1 MPTEDELLHIA
12 ERWRPSRSLAAS
24 HLFESEFEAK
34 Q

>member
-12 ERWRPSRSLAAS
+12 ERCRPYRSLAAS
-24 HLFESEFEAK
+24 YLFEFEAK